1 MVCLSLVTPIT
12 IKVFEK
18 AMAVKLIE
26 PSVRPKSQQVGK
38 FLNLSKAVTFDAPD
52 KIDEKS

>member
-1 MVCLSLVTPIT
+1 MKNIGCQ
-12 IKVFEK
+12 
-18 AMAVKLIE
+18 
-26 PSVRPKSQQVGK
+26 PKSHQVGK